1 MEFGENRTL
10 LAILALVLALFAV
23 AIFFYNQTLNSLAAG
38 SCSDVPGACP
48 HEKVVE
54 TQNIIIAA
62 LILVIGAIVAWIA
75 YQVKGKKAAGGS
87 WAAEEETRP
96 KANTATLDAD
106 ERKVVEAL
114 QEAGGSSFQSEVI
127 KRLGYSKVKVS
138 RILDKMEQKGLL
150 ERKRRGMANL
160 VALR

>member
-1 MEFGENRTL
+1 MEFGENRGL

-23 AIFFYNQTLNSLAAG
+23 AVFFYNQTLNSLAAG

-54 TQNIIIAA
+54 TQNAIIAA
-62 LILVIGAIVAWIA
+62 LILVIVAIVAWIA
-75 YQVKGKKAAGGS
+75 HQMMGNKSEGAVGAREGAK
-87 WAAEEETRP
+87 P
-96 KANTATLDAD
+96 KANGTVLEAD
-106 ERKVVEAL
+106 EKKVVEAL
-114 QEAGGSSFQSEVI
+114 REAGGSSFQSEVI

-138 RILDKMEQKGLL
+138 RILDRMEQKGLL

-160 VALR
+160 VVLK